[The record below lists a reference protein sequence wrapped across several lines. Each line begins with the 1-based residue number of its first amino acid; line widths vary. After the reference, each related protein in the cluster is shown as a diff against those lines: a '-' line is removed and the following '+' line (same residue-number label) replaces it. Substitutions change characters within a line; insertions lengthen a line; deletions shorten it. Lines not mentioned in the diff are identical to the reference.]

1 MLIAIAGV
9 IVIGVL
15 CPPGITRVPTI
26 TPIVDFQ
33 LYSTAGAKPD
43 VSADPKLT
51 KTPSGFCALLGPEV
65 LFPTTRVFA
74 V

>member
-9 IVIGVL
+9 TVIGVL
-15 CPPGITRVPTI
+15 CPPGITRAPTI

-43 VSADPKLT
+43 VSADPKFT
-51 KTPSGFCALLGPEV
+51 KTLSGFCALLGPEI
-65 LFPTTRVFA
+65 LFPITRVFP

>member
-1 MLIAIAGV
+1 MLIAATGV
-9 IVIGVL
+9 IVIAVL

-33 LYSTAGAKPD
+33 LYSTAGANPD
-43 VSADPKLT
+43 VSLEPKFNE
-51 KTPSGFCALLGPEV
+51 TPFGSWLPLELEI
-65 LFPTTRVFA
+65 LFPITRVFA

>member
-9 IVIGVL
+9 TVIGVL
-15 CPPGITRVPTI
+15 CPPGITRAPTI

-33 LYSTAGAKPD
+33 LYSTAGANPD
-43 VSADPKLT
+43 VSADPKFT
-51 KTPSGFCALLGPEV
+51 KTLSGFCLLLRSEILLPI
-65 LFPTTRVFA
+65 TRVFP